1 MWPYSRI
8 VDYNDWML
16 NPSIFSWLDALWGPH
31 TIDRF
36 ANPSN
41 VQLERFNS
49 RFWSP
54 GSEAVDAFTCTWAGE
69 NNWWC
74 PPVYLIPRVIRHAQS
89 THCKG
94 TLITP
99 QWVSS
104 PFWPLLFP
112 DGANPIDSVVG
123 IAELPNSET
132 LLLPGETGH
141 NLFKGI
147 PNTPVL
153 ALRLDFTT

>member
-1 MWPYSRI
+1 
-8 VDYNDWML
+8 ML
-16 NPSIFSWLDALWGPH
+16 NPSIFSLLDALWGPH
-31 TIDRF
+31 SVDRF

-41 VQLERFNS
+41 AQLERFNS

-89 THCKG
+89 TCCKG
-94 TLITP
+94 TLIIP

-112 DGANPIDSVVG
+112 DGVNPIESVVG
-123 IAELPNSET
+123 IAELPSSEG
-132 LLLPGETGH
+132 LFLPGESGH
-141 NLFKGI
+141 NLFKDT

-153 ALRLDFTT
+153 ALRLDFTYQKGGPPV